1 MSEKTDSSKKNT
13 IEIITPEADSELGE
27 NDYRYDL
34 IEHFSNIP
42 VVARPLVDNAKLSF
56 RRIEEMLYSAPAFV
70 ELVKASIPEQ
80 AFQAILTGEQ
90 KRKIATGALEL
101 MTKKDGSLLANL
113 INPKTKKV
121 VSTIAL
127 EKVSNIPNLSDAMTN
142 YAMQMQ
148 MAQIAEQIQDIQLA
162 IEEIRQGQENDRLAT
177 AYSCQQKLLQA
188 MKIRNSELRQMA
200 LLRITSDAEDS
211 RNLLMLSQR
220 VNVDLIK
227 NEPEQFWKKVFTG
240 TNPKKINTRISEI
253 RDSLLAINLVSLA
266 EAIAYQEL
274 GEYDAAR
281 ESLEYYALHIQN
293 TFFDT
298 QGFVERLD
306 SVDPSPE
313 NYWSKSLPEI
323 KEEILS
329 LPCSSGCKYLGE
341 KKDGTKGM

>member
-177 AYSCQQKLLQA
+177 AYSCQQKFLQA
-188 MKIRNSELRQMA
+188 MKVRNPELRQMA

-227 NEPEQFWKKVFTG
+227 NEPEQFWKKVFAG
-240 TNPKKINTRISEI
+240 SNPKKINTRINEI

-281 ESLEYYALHIQN
+281 ESLEYYALHIC
-293 TFFDT
+293 FA
-298 QGFVERLD
+298 
-306 SVDPSPE
+306 
-313 NYWSKSLPEI
+313 YSKHI
-323 KEEILS
+323 F
-329 LPCSSGCKYLGE
+329 
-341 KKDGTKGM
+341 